1 MADQQQAAGEPVQ
14 FKGIGHWH
22 AEARKANEAE
32 YNIFVELHDAARM
45 LQDRHEDKAAQLVL
59 QAFGLLRDS
68 NFEEAAEALRA
79 AARAAD
85 AKNPAYAQGVRLI
98 ADRLPENSPA
108 GPPQRARRTGEDTGS
123 LPALDTE

>member
-1 MADQQQAAGEPVQ
+1 MADGEGAARQ

-22 AEARKANEAE
+22 AEARKANEQE
-32 YNIFVELHDAARM
+32 DNIFVQLHDAARM

-85 AKNPAYAQGVRLI
+85 AKNPAYAQGLRLI
-98 ADRLPENSPA
+98 ADRLPENSLA
-108 GPPQRARRTGEDTGS
+108 GMRPERRTRRTGEDTGS
-123 LPALDTE
+123 LPALDSE